1 MSALTVDL
9 SSLAQGIP
17 TALPPHPGAHPD
29 PTVPCAPRRNSDCLS
44 RDEFVLAVKNAL
56 RYFPEA
62 LHEQLAP
69 EFAQELREE
78 GHIYM
83 HRCVVLCCPST
94 ASCAAVLTHATC
106 YGG

>member
-1 MSALTVDL
+1 MSVSTVDL
-9 SSLAQGIP
+9 SSLARGLP

-29 PTVPCAPRRNSDCLS
+29 PTVPRAPRRNSDCLS

-56 RYFPEA
+56 RYFPNA
-62 LHEQLAP
+62 MHAQLAP

-83 HRCVVLCCPST
+83 HRCVTRGVYRPP
-94 ASCAAVLTHATC
+94 
-106 YGG
+106 